1 MRVVACG
8 NCFVAINAL
17 LCVTRRQAMV
27 SGPVVW
33 DLIYHFY
40 QCWPYSESRRAR
52 KAMRLRIKSTYTS
65 RGSWAVCRLSR

>member
-1 MRVVACG
+1 M
-8 NCFVAINAL
+8 
-17 LCVTRRQAMV
+17 TRRQAMV

-40 QCWPYSESRRAR
+40 QCWPYSESRRPR